1 MAMIGKPTGV
11 VDTGRLSLAVRDFN
25 VTIVPDNSGDYEFL
39 AIVTNAPR
47 QAITSPRVGE
57 TTGKAA
63 GRRATYA
70 LSLLSMFEITGTV
83 KKIFEEQTFG
93 SGFNK
98 REFVLTIE
106 SGRFPQDIKFECV
119 KDKVG
124 LVAGL
129 KPGTKVKV
137 FFDLR
142 GREYKDNYY
151 VNLNAW
157 KLEVVGATPA
167 APPADDD
174 GAPLPEPP
182 GETVD
187 EDVPF

>member
-1 MAMIGKPTGV
+1 MLGWLF
-11 VDTGRLSLAVRDFN
+11 RLSGVHAR
-25 VTIVPDNSGDYEFL
+25 G
-39 AIVTNAPR
+39 
-47 QAITSPRVGE
+47 
-57 TTGKAA
+57 
-63 GRRATYA
+63 
-70 LSLLSMFEITGTV
+70 MFEITGTV

-124 LVAGL
+124 LVAEL
-129 KPGTKVKV
+129 KPGAQVKV
-137 FFDLR
+137 SFDLR
-142 GREYKDNYY
+142 GREWKESYF

-157 KLEVVGATPA
+157 KIEAVGATKG
-167 APPADDD
+167 APLEDD
-174 GAPLPEPP
+174 GAPLPEDP
-182 GETVD
+182 GETVQ

>member
-1 MAMIGKPTGV
+1 
-11 VDTGRLSLAVRDFN
+11 
-25 VTIVPDNSGDYEFL
+25 
-39 AIVTNAPR
+39 
-47 QAITSPRVGE
+47 
-57 TTGKAA
+57 
-63 GRRATYA
+63 
-70 LSLLSMFEITGTV
+70 MFEINGTI

-124 LVAGL
+124 LVAAL
-129 KPGTKVKV
+129 KPGQAVKV
-137 FFDLR
+137 SFDLR
-142 GREYKDNYY
+142 GREWKESYF

-157 KLEVVGATPA
+157 KIEPVGASA
-167 APPADDD
+167 DAPPPDDD
-174 GAPLPEPP
+174 GAPLSEPP
-182 GETVD
+182 GETVPD

>member
-1 MAMIGKPTGV
+1 
-11 VDTGRLSLAVRDFN
+11 
-25 VTIVPDNSGDYEFL
+25 
-39 AIVTNAPR
+39 
-47 QAITSPRVGE
+47 
-57 TTGKAA
+57 
-63 GRRATYA
+63 
-70 LSLLSMFEITGTV
+70 MFEITGTI
-83 KKIFEEQTFG
+83 KKLFEEQTFG

-119 KDKVG
+119 KDKVA

-129 KPGTKVKV
+129 GPGAKVKV
-137 FFDLR
+137 SFDLR
-142 GREYKDNYY
+142 GREWKDNYY

-157 KLEVVGATPA
+157 KIEALAGAGA
-167 APPADDD
+167 APADDE

-182 GETVD
+182 GETVQD

>member
-1 MAMIGKPTGV
+1 
-11 VDTGRLSLAVRDFN
+11 
-25 VTIVPDNSGDYEFL
+25 
-39 AIVTNAPR
+39 
-47 QAITSPRVGE
+47 
-57 TTGKAA
+57 
-63 GRRATYA
+63 
-70 LSLLSMFEITGTV
+70 MFEIAGTV
-83 KKIFEEQTFG
+83 KKVFEEQTFG

-124 LVAGL
+124 LVAAL
-129 KPGTKVKV
+129 KPGAKVKV
-137 FFDLR
+137 SFDLR
-142 GREYKDNYY
+142 GREWKESYF

-157 KLEVVGATPA
+157 KITAADASAPAT
-167 APPADDD
+167 DDD

-182 GETVD
+182 GETV